1 MTEKSSLIYLTFFH
15 YKVLFWIFGGAFTAG
30 SSIHSNGQ
38 VICGLRDVVLVV
50 PNYRVN
56 VFGFLSMGKE
66 TKWKGNMG
74 LMDQVMALE

>member
-1 MTEKSSLIYLTFFH
+1 
-15 YKVLFWIFGGAFTAG
+15 LFWIFGGGFTAG
-30 SSIHSNGQ
+30 SNVYYNGQ

-56 VFGFLSMGKE
+56 VFGFLSMGQE